1 MPNQRP
7 HTDAARE
14 SACRKILWR
23 LTPVLFL
30 SYVFCSMDRFNI
42 AFAQLQLRDRLHFSD
57 AAYGLGASLFFVTYV
72 LCEIP
77 ANLALRRFGAR
88 RMFCSIMLGWG
99 ACSAAMLFVRTP
111 GEFYAGRLVLGALEA
126 GYYPGVIYFLSTWL
140 PLGWRSK
147 AIAIF
152 ASGIVVAGVV
162 VGPLS
167 GWILTALDHYDGLA
181 GWQWIFLLEGLP
193 SCVMGIACF
202 VLLRDGPERAHWLS
216 GDETAALAAAHA
228 QDRAATRVRL
238 GGDTAGSLL
247 REPKVYLFGL
257 VFFCATSG
265 IYALNFWVPTII
277 RSYGVDDTLR
287 IGLYSVVPWGL
298 AAIATVLIA
307 RHSDRAGERRW
318 HFAATALAGAAGLAL
333 STIPHLPLVAAL
345 LLLSVGAIG
354 VSATL
359 PVFWTMPSAFLAP
372 SLVAGGLAFINS
384 LGVTS
389 GIVSPYVLGLLKQ
402 ATGSLTLGLD
412 FLAIV
417 LCAGALVLL
426 AIVPSPARLAAAGAA
441 RWPDAGTDASTAAA
455 EPGAAIAE

>member
-1 MPNQRP
+1 MPPDRP
-7 HTDAARE
+7 PAGAARE
-14 SACRKILWR
+14 SACSKILWR

-42 AFAQLQLRDRLHFSD
+42 AFAQLQLREALHFSD

-72 LCEIP
+72 ICEIP
-77 ANLALRRFGAR
+77 ANLVLRRWGAR
-88 RMFCSIMLGWG
+88 RTFCSIMLGWG
-99 ACSAAMLFVRTP
+99 VCSAAMLFVRTP
-111 GEFYAGRLVLGALEA
+111 GQFYAGRLLLGALEA

-140 PLGWRSK
+140 PLDRRSK

-167 GWILTALDHYDGLA
+167 GWILSALDGHGGLA

-193 SCVMGIACF
+193 SCVMGLACF
-202 VLLRDGPERAHWLS
+202 VFLCDRPGEAKWLTREEL
-216 GDETAALAAAHA
+216 GALEAAHA
-228 QDRAATRVRL
+228 QDRAVTRMKL
-238 GGDTAGSLL
+238 GGETAGSLL

-277 RSYGVDDTLR
+277 RSYGVDNVLR
-287 IGLYSVVPWGL
+287 IGLYSVVPWGS

-307 RHSDRAGERRW
+307 RHSDRTGERRW
-318 HFAATALAGAAGLAL
+318 HFAATAFAGAAGLAL

-345 LLLSVGAIG
+345 LLLSVGAVG

-359 PVFWTMPSAFLAP
+359 PVFWTLPGAFIAP
-372 SLVAGGLAFINS
+372 SLVAGGLAFVNS
-384 LGVTS
+384 IGVTS

-402 ATGSLTLGLD
+402 ATGSLTPGLY
-412 FLAIV
+412 FLAVV
-417 LCAGALVLL
+417 LCGGGLVLL
-426 AIVPSPARLAAAGAA
+426 AIVPAPARLARAAALA
-441 RWPDAGTDASTAAA
+441 DAPRA
-455 EPGAAIAE
+455 EPGAAVAERR